1 MPLVL
6 VAGATIECMHAGAP
20 FGKAAISGGDGRLAV
35 SGNGALTAGMEVG
48 ISFEA
53 GKPGVLKACTYQN
66 PSGAKQACTATF
78 AAITGI
84 SAMLSVGGLPVLLD
98 TAAGPALNLIDSGAS
113 WKVADAGQQLL
124 SVSG

>member
-1 MPLVL
+1 MLLVL

-84 SAMLSVGGLPVLLD
+84 SAMLSVGGSGRV
-98 TAAGPALNLIDSGAS
+98 PADFCRPAPTVILMPLTEMTR
-113 WKVADAGQQLL
+113 
-124 SVSG
+124 